1 MPRQKTDRL
10 DSRAG
15 DAAHSFPPT
24 GGLGLNSGL
33 ADVHNLAY
41 KIAAVHQGWAAPSI
55 LDSYQADRRWV
66 AEVNSRQSVKNGQ
79 KIFGLLKTLGT
90 AGIHDNVTARKNLYA
105 SLSDPE
111 KKRMIDAGIEDQREH
126 FDNVSGR

>member
-1 MPRQKTDRL
+1 MRNIFL
-10 DSRAG
+10 AG

-41 KIAAVHQGWAAPSI
+41 KIAAVHQGWATDRI
-55 LDSYQADRRWV
+55 LETYQSERQHV
-66 AEVNSRQSVKNGQ
+66 AEVNSKQSVKNGK

-90 AGIHDNVTARKNLYA
+90 AETEDIAIARKNLYQA
-105 SLSDPE
+105 IHDPN
-111 KKRMIDAGIEDQREH
+111 KK
-126 FDNVSGR
+126 

>member
-1 MPRQKTDRL
+1 M
-10 DSRAG
+10 
-15 DAAHSFPPT
+15 
-24 GGLGLNSGL
+24 
-33 ADVHNLAY
+33 HNLAY
-41 KIAAVHQGWAAPSI
+41 KLAAVHREWATPSI

-90 AGIHDNVTARKNLYA
+90 AGIQGSETARKNLYA

-111 KKRMIDAGIEDQREH
+111 KKREIDARIEDQREH